1 MSSNFFSMLFRM
13 KYINRWSLM
22 RNIRHENLTEHSLEV
37 AFIAHGL
44 ALIGKYKLKKDID
57 ENKIAVIAMF
67 HDIGEII
74 TGDLPTPIKYYDDNI
89 RKVYKE
95 IEEKAEDRLLN
106 FLPNYLKDNY
116 RDIFDQKNSK
126 IIMKYIKAA
135 DKISALIKC
144 IDEEQQGNKDF
155 IKAKISIEDS
165 IESIGL
171 PEAKIFL
178 DEFLEGFYT
187 TLDEQKK

>member
-44 ALIGKYKLKKDID
+44 ALIGKHKLKKDID